1 MNKIVLDPKTY
12 YYTDAI
18 ENFDNFK
25 KVLDELDQIQI
36 ANEFDVNVWKPWTS
50 SNDKDFIYG
59 QTKTFDPGAI
69 EKLGG
74 EVGEKSKYIY
84 DAITKAFYDI
94 CKDYAL
100 DMGDNDEPNLFPTFN
115 IKKYNAGMGMGA
127 HFDQLDGDETL
138 RYSLV
143 MYLND
148 DCDGG
153 EISFQLKDYDGG
165 WTSSEGWVRGAPAVD
180 LDYDIAKNEKSIDFG
195 LKPKANSIII
205 FPAKAPYFHTA
216 HVVKSGFKYMVPG
229 HWIHNGMN
237 LNRNKGM

>member
-59 QTKTFDPGAI
+59 ETKTFDLGAI
-69 EKLGG
+69 ERLGG

-94 CKDYAL
+94 CKDYASE
-100 DMGDNDEPNLFPTFN
+100 MGDNDEPNLFPTFN

-148 DCDGG
+148 DCEGG

-165 WTSSEGWVRGAPAVD
+165 WNSSDGWVHGAPAVD
-180 LDYDIAKNEKSIDFG
+180 LDYAIAKNDKSIDFG
-195 LKPKANSIII
+195 LKPTANSVII

-216 HVVKSGFKYMVPG
+216 HIVKSGFKYMVPG
-229 HWIHNGMN
+229 HWIHNNVN
-237 LNRNKGM
+237 LNRSTGM